1 MLRPAA
7 RRRPAHRARST
18 RVAGVP
24 PGAAGV
30 LLSLAAALLLA
41 TAGAAE
47 RPKIYKWVDSNGIA
61 HYTTDPAR
69 IPKPLRDRIES
80 IDRSRP
86 APAPEEAAA
95 RPTPAR
101 EAASPP
107 SPETAPSPSAEIV
120 GPEIAGPETATPTTT
135 TAAPAP
141 RPAVA
146 PPSRGTTL
154 RSPNAWFERD
164 ALPRAPD
171 ASILASGQATP
182 EQLDALAAEREAL
195 DGRIAEVQA
204 EIHRDERFLKGLIS
218 DPELDADI
226 PLFDRPDFLEVS
238 RRLPELQARLQELRD
253 ERAKLETP

>member
-7 RRRPAHRARST
+7 RRRSAPRARST
-18 RVAGVP
+18 CATRVAPRAV
-24 PGAAGV
+24 GV
-30 LLSLAAALLLA
+30 LLSLAAALSLA

-61 HYTTDPAR
+61 HYTTDPSR
-69 IPKPLRDRIES
+69 IPKPLRERIES
-80 IDRSRP
+80 IDRSHP
-86 APAPEEAAA
+86 AQA
-95 RPTPAR
+95 PAR
-101 EAASPP
+101 EAA
-107 SPETAPSPSAEIV
+107 ASPSAE
-120 GPEIAGPETATPTTT
+120 TATPETTAEAAA
-135 TAAPAP
+135 AAPAP

-146 PPSRGTTL
+146 PPALGTTI

-171 ASILASGQATP
+171 ASILASGQASP
-182 EQLDALAAEREAL
+182 DQLDALAAEREAL

-204 EIHRDERFLKGLIS
+204 EINRDERFLKGLIS

-253 ERAKLETP
+253 ARAKLETP